1 MMILL
6 QVKRLVKYICGG
18 DAMINNTLNKWIVY
32 FTGIEFW
39 ESVLNKS
46 LKIIF
51 ILILSFIFIRIGN
64 KVIDRIF
71 RRKSSLR
78 IKINEKREQT
88 IKILMKSALTYTI
101 YFIMIVMILE
111 SLSIPISTLLAG
123 AGIAGLAI
131 GFGAQSLVRDIIS
144 GFFIVFERQF
154 SIDDYVGIAEI
165 EGTVMEIGLRTTKV
179 LSWTGEEHVIPN
191 GNITQVVNYSIYNGM
206 SVVDIH
212 VPYDI
217 NIQVLEDKINQII
230 VNLPNEYEIFTDTPY
245 IQGIREL
252 DLSNYV
258 VRILAETT
266 PASQWQGER
275 FIRKELQRKLY
286 NDGINI
292 PLQQFVIHSVAQKDD
307 FY

>member
-1 MMILL
+1 
-6 QVKRLVKYICGG
+6 
-18 DAMINNTLNKWIVY
+18 MINNTLNKWIVY

-71 RRKSSLR
+71 RRKSSSR

-88 IKILMKSALTYTI
+88 IKILMKSILTYTI

-131 GFGAQSLVRDIIS
+131 GFGAQSLVKDIIS
-144 GFFIVFERQF
+144 GFFIVFEGQF

-230 VNLPNEYEIFTDTPY
+230 VDLPNKYEIFTDTPY

-266 PASQWQGER
+266 PALQWQGER